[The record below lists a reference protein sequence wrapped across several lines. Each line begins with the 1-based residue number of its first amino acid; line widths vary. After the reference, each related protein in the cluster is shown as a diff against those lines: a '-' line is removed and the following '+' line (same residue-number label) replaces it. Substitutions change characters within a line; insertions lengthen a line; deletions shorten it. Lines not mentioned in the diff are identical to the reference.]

1 MPFNTFNSIQSFII
15 TVNKIIS
22 SYIFPGVDASLALYY
37 PLDNI
42 RTPNYASGL
51 AVYDAEMNG
60 AVSIISNNNFF
71 ISGFGDLSLNNTMGA
86 SSTPNYVLSRTNF
99 NLVPSNGLS
108 ISCWFSCS
116 GQLNTVGT
124 LVSLTNTSG
133 YNTIELDISGT
144 NMLCSNCN

>member
-108 ISCWFSCS
+108 IFSRFW
-116 GQLNTVGT
+116 
-124 LVSLTNTSG
+124 
-133 YNTIELDISGT
+133 IS
-144 NMLCSNCN
+144 SNVL